1 MIRPAPVALLLA
13 VTATMVGCAARAANG
28 ARWDCI
34 AYEGALPGGTDP
46 AGVVGEYEVRLVATR
61 GPRTGSAV
69 TGRLSLTAFSAG
81 VRGVAAIALD
91 SVGAHR
97 PGDIGSQ
104 DSTAPGVLAF
114 PAEGMI
120 LLRLGSEA
128 NRKDVQRFEM
138 AYTVLHVRR
147 IGVDGFSGTWAS
159 GAERVDAEGHFC
171 ARRATP

>member
-1 MIRPAPVALLLA
+1 M
-13 VTATMVGCAARAANG
+13 ATMMGCAARAANG
-28 ARWDCI
+28 ARRDCI
-34 AYEGALPGGTDP
+34 ADEGALAAGTDP
-46 AGVVGEYEVRLVATR
+46 AGLVGEYELRMVATR
-61 GPRTGSAV
+61 GQRTGSTV

-97 PGDIGSQ
+97 PGDIGSG

-114 PAEGMI
+114 PADSMI

-128 NRKDVQRFEM
+128 NRQDVQRFEM

-147 IGVDGFSGTWAS
+147 IGEDGLWGTWAS